1 MLIERETSSN
11 QEKLW
16 MREWSMKKRKK
27 LNQKTQTI
35 VKFRTQNTSTRK
47 QQTKHT
53 KDTIQQT
60 KYPMIYP
67 KQIFWGQD

>member
-1 MLIERETSSN
+1 
-11 QEKLW
+11 
-16 MREWSMKKRKK
+16 MKKRKK

-67 KQIFWGQD
+67 KQIF